1 MTTPVRDRLHQMA
14 DQLPPDATLEDAIER
29 LVFLSKVERGLTEAE
44 AGRVIPHEDVR
55 RQLGL

>member
-1 MTTPVRDRLHQMA
+1 MPTPVRDRLHQMV

-29 LVFLSKVERGLTEAE
+29 LVFLTKVERGLAQAD
-44 AGRVIPHEDVR
+44 AGQAISHEDVR

>member
-1 MTTPVRDRLHQMA
+1 MV

-29 LVFLSKVERGLTEAE
+29 LVFLTKVERGLAQAD
-44 AGRVIPHEDVR
+44 AGQVISHEDVR